1 MFDIVLREADGEVTV
16 AFDTVAA
23 EMRRQLERWRAIRDG
38 KKQLEPLALD
48 STMSPWRKYAN
59 QSVYKRKDVS
69 ILPGV
74 GLKTAMDWRTR
85 EFESLDDILAAGSSG
100 DVGRL
105 PQPGLLLPRPCV
117 PERPVHR

>member
-1 MFDIVLREADGEVTV
+1 MFDIVLREGDGEVTV

-59 QSVYKRKDVS
+59 QSVYKRYFNQQRQVFAGDQEFFW
-69 ILPGV
+69 IL
-74 GLKTAMDWRTR
+74 LIA
-85 EFESLDDILAAGSSG
+85 S
-100 DVGRL
+100 
-105 PQPGLLLPRPCV
+105 
-117 PERPVHR
+117 